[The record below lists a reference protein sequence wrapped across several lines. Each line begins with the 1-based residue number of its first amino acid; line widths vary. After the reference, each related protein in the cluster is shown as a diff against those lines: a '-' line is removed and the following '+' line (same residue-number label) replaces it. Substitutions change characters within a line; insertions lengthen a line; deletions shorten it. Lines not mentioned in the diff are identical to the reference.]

1 MTSLEIPPVEA
12 LTIRTATEED
22 VPAVERCVKACGKWV
37 ATYFDLHDREEF
49 YELDQCWIATDDTA
63 VAAFAIAVPLKRSN
77 VTSLY
82 EFGVHPLFRGQGLGR
97 KLLKLAAVGRPIRLV
112 VDAENG
118 QAAMFYMRAGLRIT
132 GSRRV
137 KTGNRLV
144 YTMEGEPC

>member
-1 MTSLEIPPVEA
+1 MTSVEIPPA
-12 LTIRTATEED
+12 SSLTIRTATEDD
-22 VPAVERCVKACGKWV
+22 VPAVERCVKQCGKWV

-49 YELDQCWIATDDTA
+49 YTDDQCWIATDGKA

-82 EFGVHPLFRGQGLGR
+82 EFGIHPLFRGQGLGR
-97 KLLKLAAVGRPIRLV
+97 KLLQLAAVGRPIRLV

-118 QAAMFYMRAGLRIT
+118 AAALFYMRCGLRIT